1 MQLLPD
7 NLESI
12 EITNDVGETT
22 LHIMDKDMIQAVNAA
37 LAIGRPLLIWG
48 EPGIGKSQLAKAV
61 AKQLK
66 RAFLHFVA
74 DAKTESRDL
83 LWHFDAVA
91 RLAEAQIYK
100 TKDDAEKCTDNPLAI
115 EKFIVP
121 GCLWWALNW
130 QTAEHQQVDYCK
142 RKPPIVDKDC
152 SHENGTVLLIDEIDK
167 ADSDVPNGLLEAL
180 GSSRFQPQ
188 GLDAAV
194 ECKGIKPLVIITTNE
209 ERSLPDAFVRR
220 CLALHLAFPE
230 DGQEDFLVQRA
241 RRNFPDL
248 DEKLVL
254 LEAARMLLTDRAHAV
269 KNSLYPLPGQ
279 AEYFDLL
286 RGVKNLSQH
295 TKTPAE
301 DYIKQL
307 RRYTYQKHSGFHP
320 PKQHS

>member
-1 MQLLPD
+1 MKMQFLPD
-7 NLESI
+7 DLTTI
-12 EITNDVGETT
+12 PITNDVGEET
-22 LHIMDKDMIQAVNAA
+22 LHIMDEDMIHAVNAA
-37 LAIGRPLLIWG
+37 LAIGRPLLVWG

-61 AKQLK
+61 AKQLN

-100 TKDDAEKCTDNPLAI
+100 ETPECKDNNPMAI

-130 QTAEHQQVDYCK
+130 QTATDQAKHCK
-142 RKPPIVDKDC
+142 QKPPTVDKDC
-152 SHENGTVLLIDEIDK
+152 SHKNGTVLLIDEIDK

-180 GSSRFQPQ
+180 GSNSFHPQ
-188 GLDAAV
+188 GLNEAV
-194 ECKGIKPLVIITTNE
+194 VCQGIKPLVIITTNN

-230 DGQEDFLVQRA
+230 TEQIEFLLQRA
-241 RRNFPDL
+241 RQLFPDL
-248 DEKLVL
+248 DEETVL
-254 LEAARMLLTDRAHAV
+254 KEAAKMLITDRATAKSH
-269 KNSLYPLPGQ
+269 NLYPLPGQ

-286 RGVKNLSQH
+286 RGVKRLSEA
-295 TKTPAE
+295 TGKPAQ
-301 DYIKQL
+301 DYISQL
-307 RRYTYQKHSGFHP
+307 QRYTYQKHSGFHESST
-320 PKQHS
+320 HS

>member
-1 MQLLPD
+1 MELLPD
-7 NLESI
+7 NLETI
-12 EITNDVGETT
+12 EITNDVGEKTQ
-22 LHIMDKDMIQAVNAA
+22 HILDKDMIQAVNAA

-100 TKDDAEKCTDNPLAI
+100 ATNDAEKCTDNPMAI

-130 QTAEHQQVDYCK
+130 QTAEIQASYCK
-142 RKPPIVDKDC
+142 RKSPVVDECC
-152 SHENGTVLLIDEIDK
+152 SHKNGTVLLIDEIDK

-180 GSSRFQPQ
+180 GSSRFHPQ
-188 GLDAAV
+188 GLDVAV

-220 CLALHLAFPE
+220 CLALHLAFPK

-241 RRNFPDL
+241 RQNFPDL

-254 LEAARMLLTDRAHAV
+254 LEAAKMLLEDRAHAV
-269 KNSLYPLPGQ
+269 KNNLYPLPGQ

-286 RGVKNLSQH
+286 RGVRKLSQH
-295 TKTPAE
+295 NKIPAE

-307 RRYTYQKHSGFHP
+307 RRYTYQKHSGFHLS
-320 PKQHS
+320 QHS